1 MCVCCFFLFF
11 HYFSLLF
18 EMNDGLRSARLV
30 LKQKSLFVIRI
41 NSVWI
46 LWVYMYVLYGLHSH
60 IYKIMI
66 INIMIVIVIKYLH
79 FHLLHLICSMS
90 FYYYYYNHFTYV
102 LNSFFFIRWSL
113 HMCIYMYQFLYSHFT
128 SLFSLSGRSCEIE
141 FVKFWV

>member
-1 MCVCCFFLFF
+1 
-11 HYFSLLF
+11 
-18 EMNDGLRSARLV
+18 
-30 LKQKSLFVIRI
+30 
-41 NSVWI
+41 
-46 LWVYMYVLYGLHSH
+46 MYVLYGLHSH

-113 HMCIYMYQFLYSHFT
+113 HMCIYMYQFCIHISLVYSPSVVGAVKSN
-128 SLFSLSGRSCEIE
+128 SLNSEYNKRFVVLPVFVLREINQKMCV
-141 FVKFWV
+141 FF